1 MGNPGG
7 PTANWFLWLEETVI
21 VTPAHP
27 GAPAVDC
34 PTPEEPKP
42 MKIQALRLSFVP
54 DCDPNVNL
62 WRVTNPNAFSV
73 KTDLFGDVQQGTTEV
88 PLNDGQSPITLKWGG
103 GDSGIKP
110 GSVKA
115 SAGNDLSTAKFQY
128 SWNGTDTFTVKV
140 TNEGCSTGE
149 SLNVSSYT
157 LDKSEQNNSTRFG
170 DKYTYPQTL
179 FSHAEDIVLPPRTQK
194 LSTGTEFTRT
204 VKVPDCGDYQADLY
218 SGKKLERVHKRG
230 HDIPGKSKFL
240 AGGIVLQKECAKLNA
255 APFVTQAQCVV
266 DDNDN
271 YTGEVNRGSV
281 ELGQLPKGISG
292 AAVFFSVDGQPG
304 DEVSD
309 LDALDAGDYIVVAAA
324 KSNYRILAHNGW
336 FVAED
341 GTATFAFTI
350 DELDCTPVVPDEPL
364 IESTEW
370 VFESTDC
377 LSQEVT
383 ETRMTTTTTYA
394 VKNNEVVIDEVV
406 TVEDTQTRSMTEEEL
421 DEYCPIPEQ
430 PGDLQVVGSWVV
442 GEFDCDDT
450 TVVQTRTVTTTP
462 FELEGREW
470 VAGADIVAEQV
481 ETRALTEEELAELD
495 CTPDIEIQLPDLGIV
510 DAFVTSTPVTCDGT
524 YTLRSPLGGVKW
536 FVNVV
541 ERAAGTYTAITGST
555 VNIRVETLPGS
566 GIEDQPTSW
575 TLTFPAPTA
584 VCASNLPTLNLGDG
598 DRSELQ
604 VTGASGMLGTVG
616 ILALLITLTGIGVV
630 ASRRRVEV

>member
-1 MGNPGG
+1 M
-7 PTANWFLWLEETVI
+7 
-21 VTPAHP
+21 
-27 GAPAVDC
+27 
-34 PTPEEPKP
+34 
-42 MKIQALRLSFVP
+42 
-54 DCDPNVNL
+54 
-62 WRVTNPNAFSV
+62 
-73 KTDLFGDVQQGTTEV
+73 
-88 PLNDGQSPITLKWGG
+88 
-103 GDSGIKP
+103 
-110 GSVKA
+110 
-115 SAGNDLSTAKFQY
+115 
-128 SWNGTDTFTVKV
+128 
-140 TNEGCSTGE
+140 
-149 SLNVSSYT
+149 
-157 LDKSEQNNSTRFG
+157 
-170 DKYTYPQTL
+170 
-179 FSHAEDIVLPPRTQK
+179 
-194 LSTGTEFTRT
+194 
-204 VKVPDCGDYQADLY
+204 
-218 SGKKLERVHKRG
+218 
-230 HDIPGKSKFL
+230 
-240 AGGIVLQKECAKLNA
+240 
-255 APFVTQAQCVV
+255 

-292 AAVFFSVDGQPG
+292 AAVSFSVDGQPG

-324 KSNYRILAHNGW
+324 QSNYRILAHNGW

-370 VFESTDC
+370 VFESADC

-495 CTPDIEIQLPDLGIV
+495 CTPDIDIQLPDLGIV
-510 DAFVTSTPVTCDGT
+510 DAFVTSTPVSCDGAGT

-536 FVNVV
+536 FVNDV

-630 ASRRRVEV
+630 ATRRRVEV